1 MGELSFREADA
12 DLPAGH
18 LVEGRYKMAPLYRV
32 RIKDGASLSGKDQR
46 WRLYIG
52 YGFKMALMYLVGI
65 GNGLMMAPLYWTL
78 INFSISILQILYI
91 VKEICI
97 L

>member
-1 MGELSFREADA
+1 
-12 DLPAGH
+12 
-18 LVEGRYKMAPLYRV
+18 MAPLYWV
-32 RIKDGASLSGKDQR
+32 RIKDGAFLYGKDQR

>member
-1 MGELSFREADA
+1 
-12 DLPAGH
+12 
-18 LVEGRYKMAPLYRV
+18 MAPLYWV
-32 RIKDGASLSGKDQR
+32 WMKDGTFLYGKDQR

-52 YGFKMALMYLVGI
+52 YGLKMAPFYMVRYGFKMALMYLVGI

>member
-1 MGELSFREADA
+1 
-12 DLPAGH
+12 
-18 LVEGRYKMAPLYRV
+18 MAPFYMV
-32 RIKDGASLSGKDQR
+32 R
-46 WRLYIG
+46 

-65 GNGLMMAPLYWTL
+65 GNGLMMALYIGYGFKMALMSLVGIGNGLMMAPLYWTL
-78 INFSISILQILYI
+78 IIFSISILQILYI